1 MKVVIMV
8 GTIVV
13 PTLVT
18 VVVEGTAPVI
28 VTVTGLEGPGVYEA
42 PLPVVPTVPVGLYI
56 DPDGVGW

>member
-28 VTVTGLEGPGVYEA
+28 VTVTGLEGWGVYE
-42 PLPVVPTVPVGLYI
+42 PPRPVVPTVPVGLYI